1 MRILVTGAAGFIGSH
16 VAEAYA
22 QAGHEVVGL
31 DNLSTGN
38 RENLP
43 AGIPLRNV
51 DLTDE
56 KALYGL
62 FDEIHPEIVNHH
74 AAQVNVRTSWE
85 DPAHDART
93 NILGA
98 LNLLQSAL
106 KAGAGRF
113 IYSSSGGAIYG
124 EPEDLPVKE
133 DCLPQ
138 PLSNYGVSKYAV
150 ELYLRSFAE
159 SSDLQYAILRYPN
172 IYGPRQDPKGE
183 AGVVAIFATQMLT
196 GVQPRIF
203 GDGSK
208 TRDYLFVSDVVDANL
223 RALDCD
229 GNRIFN
235 LGWGKEITDLEVFKT
250 VREAVGSKVEPVFEA
265 KRPGE
270 IDRISTDAAR
280 ARESL
285 GWKPT
290 VEFPAGVQQ
299 VVDYWKERLGR
310 A

>member
-1 MRILVTGAAGFIGSH
+1 MKILVTGAAGFIGSH

-43 AGIPLRNV
+43 ADIPLRNL

-62 FDEIHPEIVNHH
+62 FDEIRPEIVNHH

-159 SSDLQYAILRYPN
+159 SSDLQYTILRYPN

-229 GNRIFN
+229 GNGIFN

-250 VREAVGSKVEPVFEA
+250 VREAVGSKVEPVFEE

-285 GWKPT
+285 GWKPK

-299 VVDYWKERLGR
+299 VVDYWRERLGKS
-310 A
+310 